1 STGGSAATG
10 SGGSA
15 TGSGGSAT
23 GTGAATTG
31 AGGAGAGGTGGTSPL
46 TEVDCSFDIE
56 DELSSVIPTVGIVR
70 WSTSLEN
77 LAQARIEFTLDDPGA
92 DVINTGS
99 GGPISVE
106 GETHRGLLLGL
117 KAESSYTYRIVASS
131 ATEQCTSDD
140 RSLTTGSLEEDLA
153 VITRVAN
160 RPDEQARGFILAAP
174 GP

>member
-1 STGGSAATG
+1 
-10 SGGSA
+10 
-15 TGSGGSAT
+15 
-23 GTGAATTG
+23 
-31 AGGAGAGGTGGTSPL
+31 
-46 TEVDCSFDIE
+46 
-56 DELSSVIPTVGIVR
+56 
-70 WSTSLEN
+70 
-77 LAQARIEFTLDDPGA
+77 RIEFTLDDPGA

-117 KAESSYTYRIVASS
+117 KAESSYTYRVVASS

-140 RSLTTGSLEEDLA
+140 RSLSTGSLEEDLA

-174 GP
+174 GFSAAASPPFVYIIDADGDIVWWGRSSPSCTHALMSWEGTDMWTNQTNVIND